1 MSDKDRP
8 RILLVEDNR
17 ELQEMFRVRLEM
29 EGFEIAFADD
39 GRGCLKALE
48 EQQPDLILLDL
59 FMPVMDGYQV
69 LETLSNTP
77 LYSEIPVV
85 VFSVEGNPRE
95 IERAV
100 ALGAV
105 EYIVKGKMEL
115 ERVVAR
121 IQEILAEGRARSLF
135 EEVLLDLLVE
145 KGIVDRREIRVR
157 LREKRKEALM
167 RRLKERRS

>member
-1 MSDKDRP
+1 MTDRDRP
-8 RILLVEDNR
+8 RVLIAEDNR

-48 EQQPDLILLDL
+48 AWKPDLILLDL

-69 LETLSNTP
+69 LEVLSNTP
-77 LYSEIPVV
+77 FYSEIPVV

-95 IERAV
+95 VERAIE
-100 ALGAV
+100 LGAI

-115 ERVVAR
+115 EKVVAK
-121 IQEILAEGRARSLF
+121 IQEILAEGKARSAF

-145 KGIVDRREIRVR
+145 KGVIDRREFRAR
-157 LREKRKEALM
+157 LRQRRKEALM
-167 RRLKERRS
+167 KRLKERRI